1 MHRHLSRLISKHKVF
16 VITEDNPKGRRLDLP
31 CDGVRI
37 PDQSRNILRRC
48 LVKCGLDPIWTL
60 LRAKQIQQQICNIVQ
75 KKKPDIILSVW
86 HSPFLL
92 AAFQTA
98 KKKAIPFA
106 VVIHDDWQEMID
118 RRQWSKPVLSKPLKK
133 IFRGA
138 SKRICVSKS
147 TAVSFQKKYGT
158 HQCEILPPV
167 PSAKKWQPERAA
179 QGEHLRIATF
189 GELMGNIEVLKS
201 VSNVLA
207 GTGATLTF
215 FTHGQGP
222 DRQELGGRPHVT
234 DGGSLSAEDLVQHL
248 ARYFDVILIPQSFE
262 PEQKYLVQRCFP
274 SKIPEACQTG
284 LPILTIGPE
293 YGTAHGWAKEVM
305 PPSLVLNSLDT
316 QLISEAILSLKK
328 WQFGKNPK
336 KRFGKHKRLL
346 ILKVCTTGSSTSWK
360 RSQIASRCET
370 IYQAFIWE
378 TNLHCSGL
386 MA

>member
-1 MHRHLSRLISKHKVF
+1 MYRHLRRLSKKHEVF
-16 VITEDNPKGRRLDLP
+16 IVTDDNPKGRRLDLP
-31 CDGVRI
+31 CDGIRI

-60 LRAKQIQQQICNIVQ
+60 LRAKKIQQQIFNIVQ

-118 RRQWSKPVLSKPLKK
+118 RRQWSKPVLSKTLKK

-138 SKRICVSKS
+138 FKRICVSKS

-158 HQCEILPPV
+158 YQCEILPPV
-167 PSAKKWQPERAA
+167 PSAQKWQPVRAA

-189 GELMGNIEVLKS
+189 GELMGNIEVLRS
-201 VSNVLA
+201 VSTVLS

-262 PEQKYLVQRCFP
+262 PEHKYLVQRCFP
-274 SKIPEACQTG
+274 SKIPEACQIG
-284 LPILTIGPE
+284 LPILTIAPE
-293 YGTAHGWAKEVM
+293 YGTAYSWAREAM
-305 PPSLVLNSLDT
+305 PHSLILDSL
-316 QLISEAILSLKK
+316 QSQKISSAILSLKNQQVWRNAQK
-328 WQFGKNPK
+328 AVWRAQEKFDPETLHK
-336 KRFGKHKRLL
+336 KMEQLL
-346 ILKVCTTGSSTSWK
+346 EDAL
-360 RSQIASRCET
+360 A
-370 IYQAFIWE
+370 
-378 TNLHCSGL
+378 
-386 MA
+386 